1 MSLSLVDALAEV
13 DLAPGQTYQCVVKGC
28 HVLLHVLPESPPIA
42 WPPTD
47 ESDVPHDAPF
57 EHPFPSPTLR
67 TKASLGPL
75 PLPEPLELSP
85 EDYEEFSA

>member
-28 HVLLHVLPESPPIA
+28 HVLLQVLPESPPIV
-42 WPPTD
+42 WPPTG
-47 ESDVPHDAPF
+47 ESDVPHDDPF
-57 EHPFPSPTLR
+57 EHPFPPPTLR
-67 TKASLGPL
+67 TKPSLGSL
-75 PLPEPLELSP
+75 PLPEPLALSP